1 MDCKKYNTFFMRFF
15 ETIFNSNRKQ
25 GVAMIKEKGIE
36 EFATFMADKDWV
48 TIKRRQKKK
57 AMAD

>member
-1 MDCKKYNTFFMRFF
+1 MDCKKYNTFSMRFF
-15 ETIFNSNRKQ
+15 ETIFNSNRKH